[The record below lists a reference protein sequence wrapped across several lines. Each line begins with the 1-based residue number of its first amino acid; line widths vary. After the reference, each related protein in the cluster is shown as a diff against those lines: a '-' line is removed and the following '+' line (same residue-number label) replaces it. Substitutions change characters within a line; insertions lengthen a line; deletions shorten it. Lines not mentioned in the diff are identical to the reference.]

1 MPAVHALKRG
11 PIERII
17 RRLERHPTAV
27 VTFTT
32 LSMRFGKDWMRVRE
46 GEIDVSEFRRRGF
59 THVGSVSGGLAGA
72 AAGAAAGTAV
82 APGLGTILGAFAG
95 SVVGDECGTRFGRAV
110 VEHAEVRFDRSGQP
124 APEDRDDGPH
134 RPPARRS
141 HRTRRRSL

>member
-1 MPAVHALKRG
+1 MNILKRT

-59 THVGSVSGGLAGA
+59 THLGSVSGGLAGA
-72 AAGAAAGTAV
+72 AAGAAAGTV
-82 APGLGTILGAFAG
+82 FAPGLGTILGAFAG
-95 SVVGDECGTRFGRAV
+95 SVVGDEAGTRFGRAL
-110 VEHAEVRFDRSGQP
+110 VEHAEIKLDRRSVPAEP
-124 APEDRDDGPH
+124 APSSEGDGASAEI
-134 RPPARRS
+134 RP
-141 HRTRRRSL
+141 RRSL